1 MTGESLRKSLR
12 MKMRNVLI
20 TGKGSYV
27 GTSVG
32 EWLERDGR
40 YKVTYLDMVGDEWR
54 NFDFSGFDSVYHVA
68 GIAHADISNVS
79 EETKRMYYAVNCDL
93 AVETAMKARDAGVR
107 QFIYMSSLLVYGDRG
122 SSSVKE
128 KMIIDKDTKPQ
139 PTNFYG
145 DSKWQAELKLR
156 TLDTEEFH
164 VAILRPPM
172 IYGKGCKGNYPVLA
186 KIALKVPVF
195 PDFPNERSILY
206 IGNLAEFVRLLI
218 DNGEGGVFFPQ
229 NAETVST
236 ADLVK
241 AIAKVHGKKI
251 RVTRALNWA
260 VYLAGRLPGKIGV
273 LTNKAFGSLVNTYHE
288 PDSFIIDNFEKSIK
302 ESEA

>member
-1 MTGESLRKSLR
+1 
-12 MKMRNVLI
+12 MRNVLI

-40 YKVTYLDMVGDEWR
+40 YKVTYLDMVGNEWR
-54 NFDFSGFDSVYHVA
+54 SFDFSGFDSVYHVA

-128 KMIIDKDTKPQ
+128 KMIIDKDTEPQ

>member
-1 MTGESLRKSLR
+1 
-12 MKMRNVLI
+12 MRNVLI

-32 EWLERDGR
+32 EWLEKKNG
-40 YKVTYLDMVGDEWR
+40 YSVTYLDMIGDKWR
-54 NFDFSGFDSVYHVA
+54 NFNFAGFDSVYHVA

-79 EETKRMYYAVNCDL
+79 DETKRMYYAVNCDL
-93 AVETAMKARDAGVR
+93 AVETAIKARDAGIK

-128 KMIIDKDTKPQ
+128 KMIINEETKPK

-156 TLDTEEFH
+156 MLDTEEFH

-172 IYGKGCKGNYPVLA
+172 IYGKGCKGNYPALA

-206 IGNLAEFVRLLI
+206 IENLAEFVRLLI
-218 DNGEGGVFFPQ
+218 DRGEGGIFFPQ

-236 ADLVK
+236 SDMVK

-251 RVTRALNWA
+251 YVTKTLNWM
-260 VYLAGRLPGKIGV
+260 VYLAGRLPGKMGA

-288 PDSFIIDNFEKSIK
+288 PINFIVKSFEESIGDT
-302 ESEA
+302 E